1 MARNLQRI
9 SGGLLLLTNALFA
22 AAYLAACRIPG
33 LDPSEWPH
41 AGFLSLALPYL
52 LAGIIFHSLLW
63 LLLRPIIIL
72 PNLLLLILTYGSIRQ
87 VIPVRPGVGFGA
99 KRNGS
104 LRVMTWNLRS
114 FTPFEKEFSE
124 DGRNIRQHSLIFE
137 EVARFDPD
145 IVCFQEF
152 TDAGKLGGH
161 DPVRQLRQ
169 RLGYRYSFFP
179 GDDFFKGDVLSG
191 TAIFSK
197 YRILRAAQVRYPVDR
212 FYDNEHTLWADILC
226 NGDTVR
232 VHVMHLQSYR
242 FLPRD
247 YRTLGKMRNDSETG
261 QKGARLLYRKLR
273 RTFIDHGEQSR
284 WLRNIVDSSR
294 YPFIICTDLN
304 NVPGSYAYR
313 TLLAGGLDAFAEK
326 GSGFGRTYISPQSRW
341 MGILPTLRIDYILTD
356 PRFETEQVTRGK
368 ARLSDHRA
376 VVADLRMPQKE

>member
-1 MARNLQRI
+1 MARFLRRL
-9 SGGLLLLTNALFA
+9 SGGLLLLTNAVCA
-22 AAYLAACRIPG
+22 AAYLAACRMPG
-33 LDPSEWPH
+33 LDPGDWPN
-41 AGFLSLALPYL
+41 AGFLSLVLPYL
-52 LAGIIFHSLLW
+52 LAGLILHGLLW
-63 LLLRPIIIL
+63 LLVRPIIFL
-72 PNLLLLILTYGSIRQ
+72 PNLLLLVLTYGSVRQ
-87 VIPVRPGVGFGA
+87 VIPVHPGAGFGA
-99 KRNGS
+99 KREAS

-114 FTPFEKEFSE
+114 FTPFDKEFSE
-124 DGRNIRQHSLIFE
+124 DGRNTRQHGLIFD

-152 TDAGKLGGH
+152 TDAAKLSGQ
-161 DPVRQLRQ
+161 DPVRLLRGK
-169 RLGYRYSFFP
+169 LGYRYGFFP
-179 GDDFFKGDVLSG
+179 GDDFFKGEVLSG

-212 FYDNEHTLWADILC
+212 FYDNEHTLWADILYH
-226 NGDTVR
+226 GDTVR

-242 FLPRD
+242 FLPTD

-261 QKGARLLYRKLR
+261 QKGTRLLYRKLR

-284 WLRNIVDSSR
+284 WLRHIVDSSR
-294 YPFIICTDLN
+294 HPYIVCTDLN

-313 TLLAGGLDAFAEK
+313 TLLGEGRDAFAEK

-356 PRFETEQVTRGK
+356 PRMETEQVTRGK

-376 VVADLRMPQKE
+376 VVADLRLPQKE